1 MIYRKKR
8 TVFKSVITQFG
19 TLQAL
24 LSVWR
29 LPENSNDR
37 STNRE
42 LGAIWPQYDVFLA
55 ISLKLPRFTACFARN
70 IPNIRNEILSRERMS
85 LRYYSE

>member
-42 LGAIWPQYDVFLA
+42 LGAIWPQYDVF
-55 ISLKLPRFTACFARN
+55 
-70 IPNIRNEILSRERMS
+70 
-85 LRYYSE
+85 